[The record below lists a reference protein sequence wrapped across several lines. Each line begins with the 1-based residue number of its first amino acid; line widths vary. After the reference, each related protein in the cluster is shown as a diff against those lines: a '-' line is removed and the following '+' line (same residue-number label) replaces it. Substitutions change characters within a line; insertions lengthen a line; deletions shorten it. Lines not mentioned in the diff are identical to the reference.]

1 MIYTVT
7 LNPAID
13 YYISMKEFQEG
24 ELNLIDNGYTL
35 PGGKGINVSKVLKNF
50 GIESTVLGFAGG
62 FTGNYI
68 RTNLKEYGISEK
80 LVELSENTRINIK
93 LKTEKDES
101 EIAGHSPKISQKEC
115 EKFLNTISGIQAGDI
130 LVLSGSV
137 PKSLDSK
144 IYKNII
150 EMLPE
155 NVKVIL
161 DTRGEPFKYALEK
174 GVFLTKPN
182 NVELGEFFNEKY
194 ETLEEIINAGE
205 KLRKMGSE
213 NVLISLGKNGSVLIT
228 EKGVWIGNVPKGK
241 LVSSVGAG
249 DSMVA
254 GTLYGI
260 VKGMELSEAYKYGI
274 ASGSA
279 TAFTEGLT
287 TQEDMEKLLNDIKIK
302 MGGNSNVK

>member
-13 YYISMKEFQEG
+13 YYISMNEFHEG
-24 ELNLIDNGYTL
+24 ELNSINNGYTL

-50 GIESTVLGFAGG
+50 GIESTALGFAGG

-68 RTNLKEYGISEK
+68 RTNLKEYGITEN
-80 LVELSENTRINIK
+80 LVQLKENTRINVK
-93 LKTEKDES
+93 LRTDKDES
-101 EIAGHSPKISQKEC
+101 EIAGYSPKISEKEC
-115 EKFLNTISGIQAGDI
+115 QNFLETMKDIKSGDI

-144 IYKNII
+144 IYQRII
-150 EMLPE
+150 DLLPE

-161 DTRGEPFKYALEK
+161 DTRGEPFNHALER

-194 ETLEEIINAGE
+194 ETVEEIIAAGE
-205 KLRKMGSE
+205 KLRKLGSE
-213 NVLISLGKNGSVLIT
+213 NVLISLGKNGSVLVT
-228 EKGVWIGNVPKGK
+228 EKGSWVGNVPKGE

-260 VKGMELSEAYKYGI
+260 VKGMPIEEAYRYGI

-287 TQEDMEKLLNDIKIK
+287 TLNDMEKLLNDINIRKS
-302 MGGNSNVK
+302 GGEL

>member
-7 LNPAID
+7 LNPAVD

-24 ELNLIDNGYTL
+24 GLNLIDNGYTL

-50 GIESTVLGFAGG
+50 GVESTALGFAGG

-68 RTNLKEYGISEK
+68 RTALKDYGISEK
-80 LVELSENTRINIK
+80 LVELKENTRINIK

-101 EIAGHSPKISQKEC
+101 EIAGVSPKITESEYA
-115 EKFLNTISGIQAGDI
+115 EFLNTIKNIKSGDI

-137 PKSLDSK
+137 PKSLK
-144 IYKNII
+144 ANIYQEII
-150 EMLPE
+150 EILPE
-155 NVKVIL
+155 GVKVIL

-174 GVFLTKPN
+174 GVYLTKPN

-194 ETLEEIINAGE
+194 ETIEEIIEAGK

-228 EKGVWIGNVPKGK
+228 KDGVWIGNVPKGE

-260 VKGMELSEAYKYGI
+260 VKGMDISEAYKYGI

-287 TQEDMEKLLNDIKIK
+287 TFEGMQKLLNDINIK
-302 MGGNSNVK
+302 REGI

>member
-1 MIYTVT
+1 MIH
-7 LNPAID
+7 
-13 YYISMKEFQEG
+13 
-24 ELNLIDNGYTL
+24 
-35 PGGKGINVSKVLKNF
+35 
-50 GIESTVLGFAGG
+50 
-62 FTGNYI
+62 
-68 RTNLKEYGISEK
+68 
-80 LVELSENTRINIK
+80 
-93 LKTEKDES
+93 KT
-101 EIAGHSPKISQKEC
+101 
-115 EKFLNTISGIQAGDI
+115 
-130 LVLSGSV
+130 
-137 PKSLDSK
+137 
-144 IYKNII
+144 II

-155 NVKVIL
+155 NVKVVL

-194 ETLEEIINAGE
+194 ETMEEIINAGE

-228 EKGVWIGNVPKGK
+228 EKGVWIGNVPKGVLISLGK
-241 LVSSVGAG
+241 NGSVLITEKGVWIGNVPKGTLVSSVGAG

-260 VKGMELSEAYKYGI
+260 VKGREISEAYKYGI

-287 TQEDMEKLLNDIKIK
+287 TLENMENLLNDINIK